1 MKQPFADG
9 IRQRAV
15 LHGSTDCM
23 CSSAKMEK
31 ERQPAPFIQAD
42 VLRILPVI
50 IYQQEMRDLSALLEI
65 RGLSKRI
72 SSARENSGKRVLLNQ
87 INAVIREP
95 ESIAIMGGSGQGKS
109 TLLRILACLDSAD
122 EGDMYVR
129 GASCSSMEPAK
140 WRSRICYVA
149 QHAVM
154 LPGSVEDN
162 LRTVSRLHGTEFEQ
176 ALAERLLKQSGL
188 DHIPLKGSAEE
199 LSGGEKQRLA
209 LIRSLMLRPAVLLLD
224 EVTASLDA
232 ISGRLVEDIL
242 LDWHREEGAALIW
255 VTHHADQASRV
266 ASRIWT
272 LKDGRLTD
280 SELSREAETRDEAA
294 GSVSER

>member
-1 MKQPFADG
+1 
-9 IRQRAV
+9 
-15 LHGSTDCM
+15 
-23 CSSAKMEK
+23 
-31 ERQPAPFIQAD
+31 
-42 VLRILPVI
+42 
-50 IYQQEMRDLSALLEI
+50 MRDLNALLEI

-72 SSARENSGKRVLLNQ
+72 PSARESSGERVLLHK
-87 INAVIREP
+87 IDAVIREP

-140 WRSRICYVA
+140 WRSQVCYVA

-162 LRTVSRLHGTEFEQ
+162 LRTVSRLHGTVYEQ
-176 ALAERLLKQSGL
+176 PLAERLMKQSGL
-188 DHIPLKGSAEE
+188 DHIPMKGPAGD

-242 LDWHREEGAALIW
+242 LEWHREEGAALVW
-255 VTHHADQASRV
+255 VTHHADQASRA

-272 LKDGRLTD
+272 LKDGTLTD
-280 SELSREAETRDEAA
+280 SELSCESGISDETA
-294 GSVSER
+294 GSVRER